1 MKDKFLIASHRK
13 SVLNIREIALFI
25 AIFFFLPLTYY
36 YFLSP
41 ITVELT
47 LQSPP
52 EYDDLLQDLIKCP
65 SNTNVIQ
72 IFFAR
77 KNQGYTE
84 DNSRKERIDADT
96 TFYRFAV
103 KKNKAIDSLKIGRK
117 LRLDPMV
124 YPGTIYL
131 TKFAVKQTGYKSFV
145 LNSKNRFDLLKPVN
159 GIEKMKYTPNGV
171 IIYSPGCDP
180 QLEIKIKPENINFDY
195 LFILKLV
202 IAAFLIGP
210 AIYILLGSI
219 KKESEFIYAPYL
231 LVFILAL
238 IFSTSSISKLLHL
251 DEVVH
256 VHAGVYY
263 EDHWLPPEICA
274 PETKHTYSDAG
285 VSRLDNF
292 EVAYFFAGKFSKLLT
307 VLDIDEFPRFRLFN
321 VFLFSILL
329 LLSIKH
335 IEYRILTVPLLISP
349 QIWYLFTYFNSDAFS
364 LFIIIVISYQVI
376 AENSMTNLYLTSYE
390 EDKNKIIRPLLV
402 GLLFSFLLLIKLNYY
417 VFIVFLF
424 LVFILKL
431 GMKEYQYPKKVIQ
444 RVGVIILI
452 STAVFGVRWGI
463 DISRNGINRN
473 EKRMECRIKLA
484 KPFLNPKTPL
494 EKRYPFQRLKD
505 RNFTINQLFEKY
517 NWGWKT
523 FLNSFGVYFILPRAD
538 LGYYRFIMVVMLFF
552 TIYLST
558 SILIRFNIDQILL
571 LIIVGFC
578 SLLLIALS
586 LWNSWTASFQAQGR
600 YLFPIFIMT
609 AHLLHESLSI
619 LNKKIINFI
628 ILMMF
633 CLSVY
638 SYLYIGMLQI
648 IRL

>member
-1 MKDKFLIASHRK
+1 MKDKFLLAFHREG
-13 SVLNIREIALFI
+13 VLNIREIALFM
-25 AIFFFLPLTYY
+25 AIFLFLPITYY

-52 EYDDLLQDLIKCP
+52 KYDNFLQSPIKCP
-65 SNTNVIQ
+65 YENIIQ
-72 IFFAR
+72 LFYAGE
-77 KNQGYTE
+77 NQGYTE
-84 DNSRKERIDADT
+84 NYSRKERIGADT
-96 TFYRFAV
+96 TFYRFIV
-103 KKNKAIDSLKIGRK
+103 KKNKTLDSLKIGRK
-117 LRLDPMV
+117 LRLDPIV

-131 TKFAVKQTGYKSFV
+131 TKFVVKQAGYKPLI
-145 LNSKNRFDLLKPVN
+145 LNSKNQFDLLKPVN
-159 GIEKMKYTPNGV
+159 DIEKMKYTPNGV
-171 IIYSPGCDP
+171 IIYSSGCDP

-195 LFILKLV
+195 LFFLKLV
-202 IAAFLIGP
+202 ITVFVIGP
-210 AIYILLGSI
+210 AIYFLLGLLNN
-219 KKESEFIYAPYL
+219 EGEFIYVPYL
-231 LVFILAL
+231 LMFVLAL
-238 IFSTSSISKLLHL
+238 LFSTASICELMHL

-256 VHAGVYY
+256 VRAGDYY

-274 PETKHTYSDAG
+274 PGIEDTYSDGG

-292 EVAYFFAGKFSKLLT
+292 EVVYFFAGKFSKLLSF
-307 VLDIDEFPRFRLFN
+307 LDIGEFPRFRLFN

-335 IEYRILTVPLLISP
+335 IEYRVLMLPLLMSP

-390 EDKNKIIRPLLV
+390 DAKNKIIRPLLV

-424 LVFILKL
+424 LVFIHKL
-431 GMKEYQYPKKVIQ
+431 GMKEYQYPKKVMQ

-452 STAVFGVRWGI
+452 SAAVFGVRWGI

-484 KPFLNPKTPL
+484 KPWYNPETPL
-494 EKRYPFQRLKD
+494 EKRFPFKNLKD
-505 RNFTINQLFEKY
+505 RNITIKQLFEKY

-523 FLNSFGVYFILPRAD
+523 FIHSFGVYFLFPRAD
-538 LGYYRFIMVVMLFF
+538 LWYYRFIMAVMLIS
-552 TIYLST
+552 TIYLSA
-558 SILIRFNIDQILL
+558 SILIRRNLDQILL
-571 LIIVGFC
+571 LTIVGFC

-600 YLFPIFIMT
+600 YLFPILIMT
-609 AHLLHESLSI
+609 GHLLHESLSI

-628 ILMMF
+628 VLIMF

-638 SYLYIGMLQI
+638 SYVYIAMLQFFKP
-648 IRL
+648 